1 MMVTGTHGK
10 VRKTITLDADL
21 VDTFDTEG
29 GLSPTINAVLRAEKD
44 RLDESLG
51 LRAFLDRL
59 AVERGPVDESLVQS
73 IMDRW

>member
-1 MMVTGTHGK
+1 MTAAQTHGK

-21 VDTFDTEG
+21 IDTFDTEG
-29 GLSPTINAVLRAEKD
+29 GLSPTVNAVLRAEKD

-59 AVERGPVDESLVQS
+59 AVERGPVDEALVQS
-73 IMDRW
+73 ILDRW